1 MNKRRIIILG
11 LTSLLLCACS
21 NSHSSKPKAVEISYA
36 EALALA
42 KGIKPKIDSYVRD
55 GEKRITTAYYFIGD
69 SLEKR
74 EVSTLSDYFLPYER
88 YGDIKVVSSKKN
100 TNLGDNTYYSMD
112 GYCLYSKDQNL
123 GYSNYDIHQR
133 DGDGSTFKNETYYL
147 CKDNNLYILE
157 NRGGSKYHF
166 TSPGSGSQPLSDA
179 FRRWQTIDGEWQ
191 FSTMNVVVLEYFL
204 IDYLALNDVH
214 RTLSCEKHYYSSG
227 DGNLTIEYKIPY
239 TDKIYLPFLDY
250 HYFGN
255 GSGKEINEVAKCEFR
270 FGFDDYKPALFD
282 FYLKSNADINPIV
295 GSKSDPYETKMKYE
309 FSYEK
314 TNIKQPKLE
323 DYPAWESSEAKSY

>member
-1 MNKRRIIILG
+1 MNKRRILILG

-21 NSHSSKPKAVEISYA
+21 NPHSSKPKAVEISYA

-42 KGIKPKIDSYVRD
+42 KEIKPKIDSYVRD
-55 GEKRITTAYYFIGD
+55 DEKWTTTAYHFIGD
-69 SLEKR
+69 SYEQR

-88 YGDIKVVSSKKN
+88 YGDIKVVSSRKN
-100 TNLGDNTYYSMD
+100 TNLLNNKYNSMD

-123 GYSNYDIHQR
+123 GYSNYDIR
-133 DGDGSTFKNETYYL
+133 MYGYGRTFNSEIYYL
-147 CKDNNLYILE
+147 YKDNNLYSLE
-157 NRGGSKYHF
+157 NQGGSKYHF
-166 TSPGSGSQPLSDA
+166 ISPGSGSQPLSDA
-179 FRRWQTIDGEWQ
+179 FRHWGSIDGEWQ

-214 RTLSCEKHYYSSG
+214 RTLSCEKHYYSAG
-227 DGNLTIEYKIPY
+227 EGNLTIEYKIPY
-239 TDKIYLPFLDY
+239 TDRIYLPFLDY
-250 HYFGN
+250 RYFGFV
-255 GSGKEINEVAKCEFR
+255 SGKEINEVAKCEFR

-282 FYLKSNADINPIV
+282 FYLKSNADINPLT
-295 GSKSDPYETKMKYE
+295 GNKSDPYETKMKYE

-323 DYPAWESSEAKSY
+323 DYPAWEPSEAKSY